1 MSERP
6 ETPHQEA
13 WTPDSGRKADVPS
26 GYPPEPG
33 RFLRG
38 NDLSPVAV
46 CVILKWP
53 DDQIPQAIEELVRVG
68 VETGA
73 ALAGTLQ
80 TENIGIEKML
90 CNLVANP
97 NIRHL
102 VICGPES
109 PGHSTGQ
116 AVLALSANGVDKEQ
130 RIVGSDAP
138 TPYLYNLPPGSVQ
151 RFREQIRTIDLLNE
165 GDPKVVR
172 DAVWSC
178 YQEEPTPFR
187 SYTLFDPGAF
197 PAEPI
202 CSTITWRV
210 QQPWYA
216 ARTEKEREAQERLR
230 EFMAQVKRKVDEKQP
245 DGPGGGAEG
254 P

>member
-1 MSERP
+1 MTRDGKC
-6 ETPHQEA
+6 EA
-13 WTPDSGRKADVPS
+13 WRPDSSHKVSPPS
-26 GYPPEPG
+26 GYPPEEG
-33 RFLRG
+33 RFVRG

-53 DDQIPQAIEELVRVG
+53 DDEIPEGIELLVRTG

-73 ALAGTLQ
+73 AIAGTLQ
-80 TENIGIEKML
+80 TENVGVEKMI

-97 NIRHL
+97 NIRYL

-116 AVLALSANGVDKEQ
+116 TLLALSANGVDENS
-130 RIVGSDAP
+130 RVIGSEAP
-138 TPYLYNLPPGSVQ
+138 TPYLYNVPSGEIE
-151 RFREQIRTIDLLNE
+151 RFRQQIRIVDLLNE
-165 GDPKVVR
+165 GEPNLVR

-178 YQEEPTPFR
+178 YQEEPTRFR
-187 SYTLFDPGAF
+187 DYELFDPGAF

-210 QQPWYA
+210 RQPWYA
-216 ARTEKEREAQERLR
+216 PRNDQEQAAVDRMQALMEEIRRRTAEK
-230 EFMAQVKRKVDEKQP
+230 KRSEQ
-245 DGPGGGAEG
+245 
-254 P
+254 

>member
-1 MSERP
+1 MSVDWRP
-6 ETPHQEA
+6 DPSH
-13 WTPDSGRKADVPS
+13 KVPPPA

-53 DDQIPQAIEELVRVG
+53 EDKIPLEIEELVRVG

-80 TENIGIEKML
+80 TENIGLEKMI

-97 NIRHL
+97 NIRYL
-102 VICGPES
+102 VLCGPES

-116 AVLALSANGVDKEQ
+116 AILALEANGVDEQ
-130 RIVGSDAP
+130 RRIIGAEAP
-138 TPYLYNLPPGSVQ
+138 TPYLYNLLPEAVE
-151 RFREQIRTIDLLNE
+151 RFREQIEVVNLLNE
-165 GDPKVVR
+165 GDPKLIR

-178 YQEEPTPFR
+178 YQEEPTDFR
-187 SYTLFDPGAF
+187 GQSLFDPGAF
-197 PAEPI
+197 EGEAI

-210 QQPWYA
+210 HQPWYA
-216 ARTEKEREAQERLR
+216 PRNDAEREAQDRLQ
-230 EFMAQVKRKVDEKQP
+230 ELMAEVKRKVEEKQRA
-245 DGPGGGAEG
+245 GQGE
-254 P
+254 

>member
-1 MSERP
+1 M
-6 ETPHQEA
+6 TGI
-13 WTPDSGRKADVPS
+13 DSDSCWSPNAARKVLPPP
-26 GYPPEPG
+26 GYPPEEG

-53 DDQIPQAIEELVRVG
+53 DDAIPDSIERLVRVG

-97 NIRHL
+97 NIRYL

-116 AVLALSANGVDKEQ
+116 ALLALSANGLDENS
-130 RIVGSDAP
+130 RIIGSESP
-138 TPYLYNLPPGSVQ
+138 TPYLYNIPREAIE
-151 RFREQIRTIDLLNE
+151 RFRRQFRIINLLNE
-165 GDPKVVR
+165 GEPKVVR

-178 YQEEPTPFR
+178 YQEEPTVFGE
-187 SYTLFDPGAF
+187 YELFDPGAF

-202 CSTITWRV
+202 CASLTWKVR
-210 QQPWYA
+210 QPWYA
-216 ARTEKEREAQERLR
+216 PRTDQEKAAVSRIEEIMERAR
-230 EFMAQVKRKVDEKQP
+230 RKAEQRRKNQP
-245 DGPGGGAEG
+245 ETQ
-254 P
+254 